1 MNFNQLLGLDIK
13 HVQKEA
19 MLDDL
24 GSISHKVVEMLD
36 GDLDERALTHAIY
49 DMRAKA
55 LAVVLVLANDILEG
69 ELDADETPAERL
81 DVLVS
86 HYVDDEEDIVL
97 SAFYANMQ
105 DAMVSLGVP
114 ESIAEEALY
123 ADDEQ
128 LRDEA
133 VESLSDLV
141 NSNVPDDDDFD
152 EWQQE
157 FIYSNADEHFGDDG
171 EAEQLDGLTQHN
183 KNYHKKANTV
193 GKTTTKETKRGT
205 IIYKAVKAIRNGELA
220 VVNKRIGGNYRP
232 TQKQRAA
239 MKKLSKF
246 AKTKKAITKR
256 LKSLRL
262 GKKMG
267 LYS

>member
-1 MNFNQLLGLDIK
+1 MSFNQLLGLDVK
-13 HVQKEA
+13 RANQEA

-24 GSISHKVVEMLD
+24 GVIAKKATEALSD
-36 GDLDERALTHAIY
+36 DLDEKALTHAIY

-55 LAVVLVLANDILEG
+55 LAVVLVLANDILDDD
-69 ELDADETPAERL
+69 LDANETPAERL
-81 DVLVS
+81 DALVS
-86 HYVDDEEDIVL
+86 YYIDDEEDIVAA
-97 SAFYANMQ
+97 AFYANMQ

-133 VESLSDLV
+133 VETLVDLV
-141 NSNVPDDDDFD
+141 NSNAPDDDDFD
-152 EWQQE
+152 EWQNE
-157 FIYSNADEHFGDDG
+157 FIYGGPDEHFGDEG
-171 EAEQLDGLTQHN
+171 EAEQLDGLAVPNRNFN
-183 KNYHKKANTV
+183 KKVATV
-193 GKTTTKETKRGT
+193 GKTTVKKTNRGT
-205 IIYKAVKAIRNGELA
+205 MTYKAVKVIRKGKLA
-220 VVNKRIGGNYRP
+220 VINKRTGGSYRP

-239 MKKLSKF
+239 MKRLSKF
-246 AKTKKAITKR
+246 SKTKKAIAKR

-267 LYS
+267 LYN